1 VDVSPASAIGDGR
14 AVSTVLDVA
23 VCLLFVTAA
32 VGVLTTADR
41 PVPDDSNSADRAASL
56 LGTTTATVHY
66 AATGA
71 GATGTERATT
81 ACRPATDEGR
91 PDGCRTAHGTV
102 AGLLARVA
110 VADVSDTETAD
121 SPFERGVRN
130 ATRQRL
136 AGVQSSW
143 QVVVTWRAY
152 PDAPLGG
159 RVAVGDDPPPG
170 IDVHTATLRVP
181 VAEGIARAGTGGDAR
196 TVEAVAR
203 RAASATITRLF
214 PPEPTRLA
222 LVDGSPADRLTAGRY
237 RRTAATLGVGLDGA
251 VEDGSVRRANDVLV
265 EALAARYARGL
276 DARTDAPGDAAA
288 LVSVETATVTVRT
301 WSV

>member
-1 VDVSPASAIGDGR
+1 MSRPTDSGDAR

-32 VGVLTTADR
+32 VGVLTTGDR
-41 PVPDDSNSADRAASL
+41 PVPDDSNSADHAASL

-66 AATGA
+66 
-71 GATGTERATT
+71 GTSGGGGTTPERATA
-81 ACRPATDEGR
+81 ACRPATGETR

-102 AGLLARVA
+102 ADLLARAA
-110 VADVSDTETAD
+110 VADVAD
-121 SPFERGVRN
+121 NESTDPSQFEQGIRN
-130 ATRQRL
+130 ATRHRL
-136 AGVQSSW
+136 AGIHAAW

-159 RVAVGDDPPPG
+159 RVTVGDDPPPG
-170 IDVHTATLRVP
+170 IDAHTATLRVP
-181 VAEGIARAGTGGDAR
+181 VAEGTPRARADGDAG
-196 TVEAVAR
+196 TVDAVAR
-203 RAASATITRLF
+203 RAASATVTRLF

-222 LVDGSPADRLTAGRY
+222 LVAGSPADRRTAGRY

-251 VEDGSVRRANDVLV
+251 VGDGSVRRANGILV
-265 EALAARYARGL
+265 EALAARYAGDL
-276 DARTDAPGDAAA
+276 DARTDEPADATA

-301 WSV
+301 WSA

>member
-1 VDVSPASAIGDGR
+1 MSPAAGNGDGR

-32 VGVLTTADR
+32 VGVLATADR
-41 PVPDDSNSADRAASL
+41 PAPDDSNSADRAASL

-66 AATGA
+66 ATA
-71 GATGTERATT
+71 GGGGTAPERATV
-81 ACRPATDEGR
+81 ACRPATGETR

-102 AGLLARVA
+102 ADLLARAA
-110 VADVSDTETAD
+110 VADVAD
-121 SPFERGVRN
+121 NESTGPSRFEQGVRN

-136 AGVQSSW
+136 AGIQASW
-143 QVVVTWRAY
+143 QVVVTWRGY

-159 RVAVGDDPPPG
+159 RVAVGGGPPPG

-181 VAEGIARAGTGGDAR
+181 VADGPARAGTDGDAM
-196 TVEAVAR
+196 TVDAVGR
-203 RAASATITRLF
+203 RAASATVTRLF

-222 LVDGSPADRLTAGRY
+222 LVAGSPADRRTAGRY

-251 VEDGSVRRANDVLV
+251 LADGSVRRANDILV
-265 EALAARYARGL
+265 GALAARYARDL
-276 DARTDAPGDAAA
+276 DARTGTASDAAA

-301 WSV
+301 WSA